1 MYIRFVD
8 IGEIDDRHGLKLLF
22 IITVITAKENCS
34 QHVNLRLPVLSYLP
48 YQLSIRYS

>member
-22 IITVITAKENCS
+22 IITVITGNSANS
-34 QHVNLRLPVLSYLP
+34 VHY
-48 YQLSIRYS
+48 YD